1 MPKTY
6 SLLKVEDG
14 ETTYKPQLD
23 NDVDVHKKQVL
34 EKLVVK
40 NTSTSENN
48 ILMITK
54 ADTSAAGPHM
64 TFHRDSTSPA
74 QGDQIGKIQW
84 KGMNDDG
91 EQIRYASIHSVI
103 KDARKGT
110 DDSNLTFTI
119 RVGGQHKSM
128 LVVQND
134 GVLVHVDKPLM
145 LQTTGYKKTRL
156 YGTNATARR
165 DIVFPDQSGE
175 VMVNESGKVM
185 ASDLPTSDPNNAGQL
200 WNDNGTVKISAG

>member
-23 NDVDVHKKQVL
+23 DDVDVHKKQQL

-40 NTSTSENN
+40 NTSTNENN

-54 ADTSAAGPHM
+54 ADGSPAGPHM
-64 TFHRDSTSPA
+64 TFDRDSASPA
-74 QGDQIGKIQW
+74 KGDQIGKIQW
-84 KGMNDDG
+84 KGRNSNGD
-91 EQIRYASIHSVI
+91 QIRYASIHSVI
-103 KDARKGT
+103 KDATKNS
-110 DDSNLTFTI
+110 DDSNLILTV

-128 LVVQND
+128 LTVQND

-156 YGTNATARR
+156 YGRKATGRR
-165 DIVFPDQSGE
+165 DIEFPDQSGT

-185 ASDLPTSDPNNAGQL
+185 AKNLPTSDPSNEGQL
-200 WNDNGTVKISAG
+200 WNDSGTIKISAG